1 MIGKILGNRYEIVE
15 KIGGGGMALVYR
27 AKCTLLNREVTIK
40 VLRSEYSSD
49 DDFVTRFKREAQAV
63 AKLSH
68 ANIVSIYD
76 VGHEED
82 IQYIVMEYVEG
93 KNLKEYIKEKGRL
106 PEQEAIKIAGQIADA
121 LDHAHEHQIVHRDI
135 KPHNI
140 LIANNGKVKVTDF
153 GIARATTTATV
164 TQAGTILGSV
174 HYFSPEQAKG
184 ELTGPKS
191 DIYSMGVVLYEMLT
205 GRVPFEAETPIAIA
219 LKQIQETPIP
229 PSQINPEVSQEM
241 EKIIRKAMAKN
252 PEERYKRA
260 GEMWQDLH
268 NLQIGSPTL
277 AGKETFTDEFAT
289 QVITKEALDH
299 ALKEQG
305 EKPAEHKDD
314 KKNNKRIWWI
324 VLGVIVLG
332 LIMGAGL
339 ASIGLIFE
347 KGEVAV
353 PDVTNLSVEQARIN
367 LEAKG
372 LEINVAG
379 EEFDPEIAAGKI
391 ASQAPTPEAVVKE
404 GRVVNVIVSKGQEMV
419 QVPKVR
425 GKTQDVAE
433 LDLGNAQLK
442 VGKITEEFSDDYP
455 TPGIIIAQFPDAF
468 TNIAKGSEIE
478 LTISKGPEP
487 KFIQV
492 PAVTGKTLEEAKQ
505 ILASNGLKLGQ
516 IKQQESDELFANIVI
531 SQDPAPGGD
540 NRVREGTE
548 VQLIVS
554 SGPGP
559 EARNFN
565 VNLVDLIPDD
575 GEAHQ
580 VLIKVNDAKD
590 PAPDGRVVHEQAYI
604 YEEAI
609 DKTIEVEVFGEG
621 MIEVWIDDVIKVR
634 KNVN

>member
-40 VLRSEYSSD
+40 VLRGEYTSD
-49 DDFVTRFKREAQAV
+49 DDFVTRFRREAQAV

-76 VGHEED
+76 VGHEDD

-191 DIYSMGVVLYEMLT
+191 DIYSLGVVLYEMLT

-219 LKQIQETPIP
+219 LKQIQETPVP
-229 PSQINPEVSQEM
+229 PSQINPGVSLEM

-252 PEERYKRA
+252 PEERYLRA

-277 AGKETFTDEFAT
+277 AGKETFNDEFAT
-289 QVITKEALDH
+289 QVLTKEAIDN

-305 EKPAEHKDD
+305 EKPDEHKGE
-314 KKNNKRIWWI
+314 KKNNKRVWWI
-324 VLGVIVLG
+324 VFGVIVLG
-332 LIMGAGL
+332 LLMGAGL
-339 ASIGLIFE
+339 ASLGLIFE

-379 EEFDPEIAAGKI
+379 EEFDPEVAEGKI
-391 ASQAPTPEAVVKE
+391 ASQDPTPEAIVKE
-404 GRVVNVIVSKGQEMV
+404 GRVINVVVSKGQEMV

-433 LDLGNAQLK
+433 LDLNNAQLK
-442 VGKITEEFSDDYP
+442 VGKVTEEFSDDYP
-455 TPGIIIAQFPDAF
+455 EGIIIAQFPDSF
-468 TNIAKGSEIE
+468 TNIAKGSEID
-478 LTISKGPEP
+478 LTISKGLEP

-492 PAVTGKTLEEAKQ
+492 PDVTGKTLEEAKQ
-505 ILASNGLKLGQ
+505 ILTSNGLVVTKTE
-516 IKQQESDELFANIVI
+516 QQESNKFFAGIVI
-531 SQDPAPGGD
+531 SQDPGPGRD
-540 NRVREGTE
+540 NRIREGSE

-565 VNLVDLIPDD
+565 VNLTDLIPND
-575 GEAHQ
+575 GEAHP
-580 VLIKVNDAKD
+580 VLVKVNDAKD
-590 PAPDGRVVHEQAYI
+590 PAPDGRVAHEQAYT
-604 YEEAI
+604 YDEAI
-609 DKTIEVEVFGEG
+609 NLTIEVEVFGKG